1 MITVAKLPQIEGDD
15 RERVVVR
22 ALSPLELRQGRV
34 AIGEHAEMLGDEAA
48 QMVRLGAA
56 EILAPLPA
64 QGEDTGSVP
73 GGADP
78 SSAAGTSSPAAE
90 ADAADDVSATEAT
103 DVASEATDAKPKGK
117 RR

>member
-1 MITVAKLPQIEGDD
+1 MPLL
-15 RERVVVR
+15 R
-22 ALSPLELRQGRV
+22 ALSPIQLADRSV
-34 AIGEHAEMLGDEAA
+34 AIGDEIELDVAEADL
-48 QMVRLGAA
+48 MVRLGAA

-90 ADAADDVSATEAT
+90 ADAADDVSASDGT